1 MSFQNI
7 LVPTDGSEFT
17 KAAVAKAFDL
27 AEVAGGR
34 VTALYVKDKYATDES
49 AKAAVG
55 YVSEQGKARNI
66 PVEYPPRSSQGS
78 PESTTSSSW
87 APSEGPG

>member
-55 YVSEQGKARNI
+55 TSVTSIRTASRKDMYLFICVS
-66 PVEYPPRSSQGS
+66 PVLRDV
-78 PESTTSSSW
+78 
-87 APSEGPG
+87 